1 MASIIFISILT
12 AIGVGLLSSASN
24 HQRLWISN
32 LNPKKKKI
40 EADFQK
46 MKLLLEPKVKEL
58 IPWTSDEANLLSL
71 EQVDFKKK
79 KRGVIVTQGVFTSI
93 YHEPMVAYTYK
104 KYINKKYEDAI
115 IYARTSNRAFEYRI
129 KKDEVSIKINNKSIG
144 TLKAN
149 GILYRKNR
157 LMARINRSNSSSPIL
172 LHTQKG
178 HMKELGH
185 VTTQRQ
191 KDDIHQRALQLV
203 DRHMNDNE
211 EAVFLSLV
219 LFEMVYHAVKK

>member
-1 MASIIFISILT
+1 MASLIFIGILT
-12 AIGVGLLSSASN
+12 AIGVGLFSSASN
-24 HQRLWISN
+24 SQRLWISN

-40 EADFQK
+40 ETDFQK
-46 MKLLLEPKVKEL
+46 LKLLVEPKVKAL
-58 IPWTSDEANLLSL
+58 IPWTSDETNLLSL

-79 KRGVIVTQGVFTSI
+79 KRGVVVIQGTFTSI

-129 KKDEVSIKINNKSIG
+129 KKDEVSIKINNKPIG
-144 TLKAN
+144 KLKAN
-149 GILYRKNR
+149 GILYRKKR
-157 LMARINRSNSSSPIL
+157 LLARINRNTPSSPIL

-191 KDDIHQRALQLV
+191 KDDIHPRALQLV
-203 DRHMNDNE
+203 DQHMNNNE
-211 EAVFLSLV
+211 EAIFLSLV
-219 LFEMVYHAVKK
+219 LFEMIYHSVKQ